1 MLSTLGSNRH
11 SRRQNGHTRHEGAAA
26 RGPRDARRPLWSFGS
41 ARASSPDRAEPP
53 WGVEPQTY
61 ALRGCRSGSLRALP
75 APRAPLT
82 ALTAP
87 RNLGERDPSCQ
98 NSCQRPRRQD
108 RSGRGGE
115 RRIRYAYLM
124 CGSELPAIF
133 TSRLEETADPANRFA
148 GAIPANVP
156 SAQWTRATA
165 SVMTVTAV
173 GSSRPSRFNRRHVQK
188 SRASRTSGGCA
199 RPSAVGGQRCGELV
213 GELVEAGVGGAIQ
226 ELVEGGDP
234 ARSRW
239 THSRKPRRERR

>member
-1 MLSTLGSNRH
+1 MLSTLGSSRH
-11 SRRQNGHTRHEGAAA
+11 SRRQNGHTRHEGTAARGPT
-26 RGPRDARRPLWSFGS
+26 RGPRDACRPLWSFGS

-61 ALRGCRSGSLRALP
+61 ALRGCRSGSLPALP

-133 TSRLEETADPANRFA
+133 TSRLEETADPAKRFA

-156 SAQWTRATA
+156 SAQRTRATR
-165 SVMTVTAV
+165 V
-173 GSSRPSRFNRRHVQK
+173 GHDRD
-188 SRASRTSGGCA
+188 GG
-199 RPSAVGGQRCGELV
+199 GI
-213 GELVEAGVGGAIQ
+213 VETLPV
-226 ELVEGGDP
+226 
-234 ARSRW
+234 
-239 THSRKPRRERR
+239 